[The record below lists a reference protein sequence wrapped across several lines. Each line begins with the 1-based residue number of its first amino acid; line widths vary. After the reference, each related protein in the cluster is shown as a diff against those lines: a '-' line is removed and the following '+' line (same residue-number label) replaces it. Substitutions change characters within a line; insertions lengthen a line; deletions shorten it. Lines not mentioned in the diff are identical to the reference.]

1 MRTELNRRSL
11 LSRGGTLA
19 PLVGLGLLGGA
30 TAATADTGDTAEN
43 RLGSPLLGTWAV
55 KVTFDI
61 PNRPGEDG
69 LFAFTADRICLGTT
83 TGAGHLSLGSWR
95 PTTQGFEFTFR
106 HFMYADDDGSY
117 TGEVRVQQSG
127 RFTSATTW
135 TASGTGTAFD
145 TQGNQVAVVQS
156 ATAGTRY

>member
-19 PLVGLGLLGGA
+19 PLVGLGLLGGT
-30 TAATADTGDTAEN
+30 TAAAADTDTGES
-43 RLGSPLLGTWAV
+43 RLSPLLGTWAV
-55 KVTFDI
+55 QVTFAI
-61 PNRPGEDG
+61 PNRPGESG
-69 LFAFTADRICLGTT
+69 LFAFTADRICVATT

-95 PTTQGFEFTFR
+95 TTAQGFEFTFR
-106 HFMYADDDGSY
+106 HFMYADDDGSWI
-117 TGEVRVQQSG
+117 GEVRVQQAG
-127 RFTSATTW
+127 RFTSAASW

-145 TQGNQVAVVQS
+145 TEGNQLQVVQS